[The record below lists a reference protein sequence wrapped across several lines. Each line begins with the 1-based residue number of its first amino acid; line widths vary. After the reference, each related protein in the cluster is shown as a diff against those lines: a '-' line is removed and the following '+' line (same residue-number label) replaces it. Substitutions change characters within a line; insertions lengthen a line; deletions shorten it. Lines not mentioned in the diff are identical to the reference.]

1 LDGEALNMQRSAR
14 VYDGHRK
21 LKHSA
26 LGLSGLSFLL
36 VFSLANATPS
46 RTQLLPQAAPS
57 PLPKYE
63 YDVVSIKPYKPGSSE
78 GNYAGGYDTLPNG
91 FSARNL
97 FLRSLILTAYGVS
110 SDQLLGVP
118 DWLRTE
124 GYDVE
129 VRMDEVVAGA
139 LQKLS
144 PDDRV
149 HARQQ
154 MLQALLA
161 DQLKLRVHRES
172 KNLPSYVLVIAKDG
186 PKFQEAKPDET
197 TSISSTRNGE
207 TWSITV
213 TAYSISSLA
222 LMVANTLSYPVVDK
236 TGLSGRYDF
245 KLEWSP
251 AASRLRTPSVGTSE
265 DSTAPLPDSSGT
277 SILTAL
283 QDQLGLKLVSGKSPI
298 EVIVID
304 HVQRPSGN

>member
-1 LDGEALNMQRSAR
+1 MQTIAGPIRR
-14 VYDGHRK
+14 CRK
-21 LKHSA
+21 LVLSTA
-26 LGLSGLSFLL
+26 GIVAVAIASTCGLLGSTPTQ
-36 VFSLANATPS
+36 APPQQQNTTAT
-46 RTQLLPQAAPS
+46 LPA
-57 PLPKYE
+57 YE

-78 GNYAGGYDTLPNG
+78 GNYAGGYDILPDG

-97 FLRSLILTAYGVS
+97 FLKSLILTAYGVS

-129 VRMDEVVAGA
+129 ARMDEAVAGA

-144 PDDRV
+144 PDDRA

-172 KNLPSYVLVIAKDG
+172 KNLPSYALVIAKDG

-197 TSISSTRNGE
+197 TSISSTRHGE
-207 TWSITV
+207 TRSITV
-213 TAYSISSLA
+213 TAYSISSLVFM
-222 LMVANTLSYPVVDK
+222 LPNTLSYPVVDK

-251 AASRLRTPSVGTSE
+251 AASRLRSPSVGMSE

-277 SILTAL
+277 SILTAV
-283 QDQLGLKLVSGKSPI
+283 QDQLGLKLVSGKNPV